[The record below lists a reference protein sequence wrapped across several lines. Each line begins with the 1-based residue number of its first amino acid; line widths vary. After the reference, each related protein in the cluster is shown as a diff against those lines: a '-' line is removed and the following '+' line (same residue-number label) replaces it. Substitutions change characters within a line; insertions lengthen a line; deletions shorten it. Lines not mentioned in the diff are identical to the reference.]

1 MLSQSNDV
9 NTNQKKSGKHLKSKA
24 QGEVL
29 QFQLLNYHGTSI
41 YCYQEFVNAE
51 RKIFFKVYS

>member
-1 MLSQSNDV
+1 MLSQSNDI

-29 QFQLLNYHGTSI
+29 QFQLLNYHVT
-41 YCYQEFVNAE
+41 
-51 RKIFFKVYS
+51 